1 VAARWLYN
9 GRMNRLPR
17 FFTALACL
25 WLGAAAAQ
33 TPAAPADAAPATRST
48 AIEQT
53 TQRIT
58 HHDSGSRIEEVRV
71 GGETRSIEVE
81 TNSRVPGY
89 HVQPTGGPAAADNM
103 GQPAGG
109 GGRSAWRVLRF

>member
-1 VAARWLYN
+1 
-9 GRMNRLPR
+9 MNRLPR
-17 FFTALACL
+17 LLTTLACL

-33 TPAAPADAAPATRST
+33 TPAVPAESAPASRST
-48 AIEQT
+48 AVEQN

-71 GGETRSIEVE
+71 GGETRSIDVE

-89 HVQPTGGPAAADNM
+89 HVQPTGGPAAANNM
-103 GQPAGG
+103 GQPTGN

>member
-1 VAARWLYN
+1 
-9 GRMNRLPR
+9 MNRLPR
-17 FFTALACL
+17 FLFTLACL
-25 WLGAAAAQ
+25 WSGAAAAQ
-33 TPAAPADAAPATRST
+33 TPATPPDGVAAARPTGV
-48 AIEQT
+48 EQNA
-53 TQRIT
+53 QRIT

-89 HVQPTGGPAAADNM
+89 HVQPAGGPAAASNL
-103 GQPAGG
+103 GQPTGN

>member
-1 VAARWLYN
+1 
-9 GRMNRLPR
+9 MNRLPR
-17 FFTALACL
+17 LFTALACL
-25 WLGAAAAQ
+25 WLGAATAQ
-33 TPAAPADAAPATRST
+33 APAAPTDSTPATRST
-48 AIEQT
+48 AIEQNA
-53 TQRIT
+53 QRIT

-89 HVQPTGGPAAADNM
+89 HVQPVGGPAAADNM
-103 GQPAGG
+103 GQPSGN